1 MMTAANVAPP
11 FFAGFRALD
20 TEAGGV
26 RFAGAV
32 GGEGP
37 PVLLLHGYPQ
47 THAAWR
53 RIAPELAR
61 EHTVIIP
68 DLPGYGASRTL
79 DSSERWTKRRAG
91 RALAALMTRLGHPRF
106 AVVGHDRGARAGYR
120 LALDHPARVSA
131 FVSLTVVPTSDAMAA
146 VDFRYAS
153 RTFHWFFLAQE
164 ADLPERLLAADP
176 DAFIDHAL
184 RGMTAGRSVIEPAAM
199 DAYRAAFRD
208 PSVRHAICEDYRAA
222 LDEDLLLD
230 FAESRAGHNAR
241 RFLGIGE
248 DGVGGWRGTLIC
260 DDYAG
265 YKQAM
270 NAGVTEAGCLA
281 HARRKFHELWA
292 NHSSTLAEQAL
303 KLFGVLYDVE
313 REVKD
318 LHGQERLRI
327 RQLKSRPAADLLH
340 AWMVANRQKLPD
352 GSATAK
358 AIDYS
363 LKRWAA
369 LTRFIDNGDS
379 AAWLRTTIASKT

>member
-230 FAESRAGHNAR
+230 QADQAAGR
-241 RFLGIGE
+241 RMPCPVLVLWPEAAHPPGKPNPI
-248 DGVGGWRGTLIC
+248 DIWR
-260 DDYAG
+260 
-265 YKQAM
+265 
-270 NAGVTEAGCLA
+270 
-281 HARRKFHELWA
+281 
-292 NHSSTLAEQAL
+292 
-303 KLFGVLYDVE
+303 
-313 REVKD
+313 
-318 LHGQERLRI
+318 
-327 RQLKSRPAADLLH
+327 
-340 AWMVANRQKLPD
+340 
-352 GSATAK
+352 
-358 AIDYS
+358 
-363 LKRWAA
+363 RWATTVDGAPTSGGHLQPEDAPGEVLDA
-369 LTRFIDNGDS
+369 LWPF
-379 AAWLRTTIASKT
+379 LRRNCRALD